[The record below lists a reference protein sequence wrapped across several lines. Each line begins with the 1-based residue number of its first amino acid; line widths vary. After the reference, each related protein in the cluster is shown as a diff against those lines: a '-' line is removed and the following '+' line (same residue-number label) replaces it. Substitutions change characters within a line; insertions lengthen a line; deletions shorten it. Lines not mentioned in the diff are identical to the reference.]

1 MLWSSHHKSANL
13 VDFCFVRV
21 GAIGIM
27 ARLSRDGVY
36 MSFTHLHVHTEF
48 SMLDGLS
55 NINKLVSR
63 AQDLGMDSLGITDH
77 GGMYGVVDFYSACKA
92 AGIKPIIGCE
102 LYVAPGK
109 HTDRSSMDKSPFHL
123 TVLAQNNTGY
133 RNLMQ
138 LVTKANL
145 EGFYYKPRIS
155 KDLLAEHA
163 DGLIVLSGCPSAEMS
178 RLIIDG
184 NIDEAEDLVRW
195 YQASVPNFYLEIQRH
210 SNLPFLDGLNAG
222 LVRIAERMDIPLV
235 ATNDLHYVN
244 QEDARFQDVM
254 VCVQTNTTV
263 NDESRMKMSDESY
276 YLKGPDEMA
285 SMFADLPEAIA
296 NTQKIAE
303 SCETTLDF
311 STLHLPQYDV
321 PQGEDA
327 DEYLRRLCWQG
338 FTDRYPDGGTE
349 DAKARLDYELDV
361 IQTTQYPHYFLVVW
375 DIADFARK
383 NDIVFGVRG
392 SAASSLALYCL
403 GITEIDPLEYR
414 LVFERFL
421 NIERKEMP
429 DIDMDFQDDRREEA
443 IKYVTAK
450 YGQGHVAQ
458 IITFGTMGAKAS
470 IRDSGRALG
479 IPLADADRL
488 ARLIPTKLG
497 ITLKDAWDETPELQA
512 AVNGDAGLRR
522 LFDTARGLEGVVRHS
537 STHAAAVVISQEP
550 LTDHVP
556 LQRPTKGDESG
567 VAMTQYPM
575 GPVAKLGLLK
585 MDFLGLINYSILS
598 NALKL
603 IKLHQGIEFRLPDIA
618 FDDQA
623 TYDLLASAETASVF
637 QLESAGMRRH
647 IKELKPESLAELA
660 AMVALYRPGPM
671 EHIGRF
677 IDSKFGRVPIE
688 YPHPALKEI
697 LEETYGVIVY
707 QDQVLHILRTFAGY
721 TLGSADIVRKA
732 MGKKDASLMAQERAK
747 FLAGAQ
753 ELGYDNL
760 IASQVFDL
768 IEPFAGYAFNK
779 AHSVCY
785 AVVAYWTAYFKA
797 NYPVEYMTCVLNAY
811 EGNSEKMAATMAECA
826 RLDIP
831 VLAPDVNRSAVQFSI
846 DSSRDEKR
854 SIRFGLAT
862 IKNVGEQ
869 AVEELVSERIT
880 TGAFTTLEDF
890 ARRAG
895 SNVAN
900 RRVIE
905 ALAKVGAL
913 DVFGNRASLLA
924 SVDSITH
931 LLQREAE
938 LKDSGQSTM
947 FDLFGASVPTPLAD
961 IELVD
966 APELGAREVAMWE
979 RELLGVSLTTRVL
992 DPRHAPDGA
1001 ILSREQL
1008 NEIPENEKVLLV
1020 GMVTGVRQ
1028 QTDKNQR
1035 RIAFVTLEIFDGST
1049 VDVAVWS
1056 KTYEQT
1062 SSLWVDSSLVQM
1074 KGPVRFRNDE
1084 RSVHCDEAIAYE
1096 LPEGADELPARF
1108 PVHEPR
1114 MEQWIAPAPID
1125 AKARKETLTSPQE
1138 PAAALATPAPASTE
1152 RPAGLK
1158 PSPAPNGP
1166 SAINA
1171 AQEYVGSTFTPASTG
1186 MPSQPIRRKL
1196 LINMTETDRPDEDQ
1210 MLLREVLQTLLD
1222 YPGTDAVDLLIT
1234 SQGRNWRL
1242 EMPIITTG
1250 FCPALETRIHDL
1262 LGRPDAITIASD
1274 SAVAVS

>member
-1 MLWSSHHKSANL
+1 
-13 VDFCFVRV
+13 
-21 GAIGIM
+21 
-27 ARLSRDGVY
+27 
-36 MSFTHLHVHTEF
+36 
-48 SMLDGLS
+48 MLDGLS
-55 NINKLVSR
+55 NINKLVKR
-63 AQDLGMDSLGITDH
+63 AEDLGMDSLGITDH
-77 GGMYGVVDFYSACKA
+77 GGMYGVVDFYTACKA
-92 AGIKPIIGCE
+92 VGIKPILGCE

-109 HTDRSSMDKSPFHL
+109 HTERSSMDKTPFHL

-138 LVTKANL
+138 LVTKSNL

-163 DGLIVLSGCPSAEMS
+163 DGLVVLSGCPSAEMS
-178 RLIIDG
+178 QLIMDG
-184 NIDEAEDLVRW
+184 NIKEAEDLVRW

-210 SNLPFLDGLNAG
+210 TNLPFLDGLNAG
-222 LVRIAERMDIPLV
+222 LVKIAEHMDIPLV

-285 SMFADLPEAIA
+285 VMFADLPEALA
-296 NTQKIAE
+296 NTEKIAAM
-303 SCETTLDF
+303 CETTLDF

-321 PQGEDA
+321 PKGEDA
-327 DEYLRRLCWQG
+327 DDYLRKICWQG
-338 FTDRYPDGGTE
+338 FTERYPDGGTD

-361 IQTTQYPHYFLVVW
+361 IKTTQYPNYFLVVW

-443 IKYVTAK
+443 IKYVTRK
-450 YGQGHVAQ
+450 YGPAHVAQ
-458 IITFGTMGAKAS
+458 IISFGTMGAKAS
-470 IRDSGRALG
+470 IRDSGRALA

-497 ITLKDAWDETPELQA
+497 ITLQEAWDETPELQA
-512 AVNGDAGLRR
+512 AVNSDANLRR

-598 NALKL
+598 KALKL
-603 IKLHQGIEFRLPDIA
+603 IKKHQGIEFGLPDIK

-647 IKELKPESLAELA
+647 IKELKPGSLAELA

-688 YPHPALKEI
+688 YPHPALEEI

-707 QDQVLHILRTFAGY
+707 QDQVLHILRKFAGY

-732 MGKKDASLMAQERAK
+732 MGKKDASLMAQERAN

-753 ELGYDNL
+753 GLGYDNVT
-760 IASQVFDL
+760 AGQVFDL

-811 EGNSEKMAATMAECA
+811 EGNAEKMAATMAECA

-831 VLAPDVNRSAVQFSI
+831 VLAPDVNRSEVRFAI
-846 DSSRDEKR
+846 DTTSEDKR
-854 SIRFGLAT
+854 GIRFGLAT
-862 IKNVGEQ
+862 IKGVGEQ
-869 AVEELVSERIT
+869 AVEELVDERVTI
-880 TGAFTTLEDF
+880 GPFVTLEDF

-913 DVFGNRASLLA
+913 DIFGNRASILA

-931 LLQREAE
+931 LLQREAD
-938 LKDSGQSTM
+938 LKNSGQSTM
-947 FDLFGASVPTPLAD
+947 FDLFGDSVPTPLAD
-961 IELVD
+961 IELVN
-966 APELGAREVAMWE
+966 APELGAREVALWE
-979 RELLGVSLTTRVL
+979 RDLLGVSLTTRVL
-992 DPRHAPDGA
+992 DPRHAPEGA

-1008 NEIPENEKVLLV
+1008 NEIPENEKVILV
-1020 GMVTGVRQ
+1020 GMVTGVRL

-1035 RIAFVTLEIFDGST
+1035 RIAFVTLEIFDGSA

-1056 KTYEQT
+1056 RTYEQT
-1062 SSLWVDSSLVQM
+1062 SSLWIDSSLVQM
-1074 KGPVRFRNDE
+1074 KGPVRYRNDE
-1084 RSVHCDEAIAYE
+1084 ISVHCDEAIAYE
-1096 LPEGADELPARF
+1096 LPEGVDEPLASL
-1108 PVHEPR
+1108 PVHEPK
-1114 MEQWIAPAPID
+1114 MEQWV
-1125 AKARKETLTSPQE
+1125 
-1138 PAAALATPAPASTE
+1138 ASTAVTANTTQNKPLNSE
-1152 RPAGLK
+1152 VLAISQSTSVSSFSGDAPESNGGSLK

-1166 SAINA
+1166 SPIKMEQPYSAPLPPSPP
-1171 AQEYVGSTFTPASTG
+1171 VTSS
-1186 MPSQPIRRKL
+1186 MPLQPTRRKL
-1196 LINMTETDRPDEDQ
+1196 LINMTETDSPDEDQ
-1210 MLLREVLQTLLD
+1210 RLLREVLQTLLSF
-1222 YPGTDAVDLLIT
+1222 PGNDAVDLLIT
-1234 SQGRNWRL
+1234 SEGRNWRL

-1262 LGRPDAITIASD
+1262 LPRPDAITIADPSP
-1274 SAVAVS
+1274 VAIG

>member
-1 MLWSSHHKSANL
+1 
-13 VDFCFVRV
+13 
-21 GAIGIM
+21 
-27 ARLSRDGVY
+27 
-36 MSFTHLHVHTEF
+36 
-48 SMLDGLS
+48 
-55 NINKLVSR
+55 
-63 AQDLGMDSLGITDH
+63 
-77 GGMYGVVDFYSACKA
+77 
-92 AGIKPIIGCE
+92 
-102 LYVAPGK
+102 
-109 HTDRSSMDKSPFHL
+109 
-123 TVLAQNNTGY
+123 
-133 RNLMQ
+133 
-138 LVTKANL
+138 
-145 EGFYYKPRIS
+145 
-155 KDLLAEHA
+155 
-163 DGLIVLSGCPSAEMS
+163 
-178 RLIIDG
+178 
-184 NIDEAEDLVRW
+184 
-195 YQASVPNFYLEIQRH
+195 
-210 SNLPFLDGLNAG
+210 
-222 LVRIAERMDIPLV
+222 
-235 ATNDLHYVN
+235 
-244 QEDARFQDVM
+244 
-254 VCVQTNTTV
+254 
-263 NDESRMKMSDESY
+263 
-276 YLKGPDEMA
+276 
-285 SMFADLPEAIA
+285 
-296 NTQKIAE
+296 
-303 SCETTLDF
+303 
-311 STLHLPQYDV
+311 
-321 PQGEDA
+321 
-327 DEYLRRLCWQG
+327 
-338 FTDRYPDGGTE
+338 
-349 DAKARLDYELDV
+349 
-361 IQTTQYPHYFLVVW
+361 
-375 DIADFARK
+375 
-383 NDIVFGVRG
+383 
-392 SAASSLALYCL
+392 
-403 GITEIDPLEYR
+403 
-414 LVFERFL
+414 
-421 NIERKEMP
+421 
-429 DIDMDFQDDRREEA
+429 MDFQDDRREEA
-443 IKYVTAK
+443 IKYVTKK
-450 YGQGHVAQ
+450 YGPGHVAQ
-458 IITFGTMGAKAS
+458 IISFGTMGAKAS

-497 ITLKDAWDETPELQA
+497 ITLQDAWDETPELQA
-512 AVNGDAGLRR
+512 AVNADPGLRR

-550 LTDHVP
+550 LVDHVP

-603 IKLHQGIEFRLPDIA
+603 IKKHQDIEFRLPDIK

-647 IKELKPESLAELA
+647 IKELKPGSLAELA

-677 IDSKFGRVPIE
+677 IDSKFGKVPIE
-688 YPHPALKEI
+688 YPHPALEEI

-707 QDQVLHILRTFAGY
+707 QDQVLHILRKFAGY

-732 MGKKDASLMAQERAK
+732 MGKKDANLMAQERAK
-747 FLAGAQ
+747 FLAGAEEQ
-753 ELGYDNL
+753 GYDNV
-760 IASQVFDL
+760 IAGQVFDL

-811 EGNSEKMAATMAECA
+811 EGNAEKMAATIAECA
-826 RLDIP
+826 RLDISILP
-831 VLAPDVNRSAVQFSI
+831 PSVNHSEVRFSV
-846 DSSRDEKR
+846 DTMTHDKR
-854 SIRFGLAT
+854 AIRFGLGN
-862 IKNVGEQ
+862 IKGVGDQ
-869 AVEELVSERIT
+869 AVQELVTERVDG
-880 TGAFTTLEDF
+880 GAFKTLEDF
-890 ARRAG
+890 GRRAG
-895 SNVAN
+895 SNAAN

-913 DVFGNRASLLA
+913 DMFGNRASLLA

-931 LLQREAE
+931 LLQSEAR

-966 APELGAREVAMWE
+966 APELGAREVALWE
-979 RELLGVSLTTRVL
+979 RDLLGISLTTRVL

-1008 NEIPENEKVLLV
+1008 NEISENEKVMLV
-1020 GMVTGVRQ
+1020 GMVTGVRLQ
-1028 QTDKNQR
+1028 SDKNQR
-1035 RIAFVTLEIFDGST
+1035 RIAFVTLEIFDGSS

-1062 SSLWVDSSLVQM
+1062 SSLWADSSLVQM

-1096 LPEGADELPARF
+1096 LPEGADELPAQF

-1114 MEQWIAPAPID
+1114 MEQWVAPTAPPSLAEAPLD
-1125 AKARKETLTSPQE
+1125 QAESDHEPEQMPDQVAKERLE
-1138 PAAALATPAPASTE
+1138 PVGSMATPMPPSVAPEPTPSA
-1152 RPAGLK
+1152 LK

-1166 SAINA
+1166 SPISAGQA
-1171 AQEYVGSTFTPASTG
+1171 YVGPPSTPADSNGYANSG
-1186 MPSQPIRRKL
+1186 MPTQPMRRKL

-1234 SQGRNWRL
+1234 SEGRNWRL

-1262 LGRPDAITIASD
+1262 LERPDAITIAD
-1274 SAVAVS
+1274 GAPVAVS

>member
-1 MLWSSHHKSANL
+1 
-13 VDFCFVRV
+13 
-21 GAIGIM
+21 
-27 ARLSRDGVY
+27 

-55 NINKLVSR
+55 NINKLVKR

-77 GGMYGVVDFYSACKA
+77 GGMYGVVDFYIACKA

-102 LYVAPGK
+102 LYVAPGL
-109 HTDRSSMDKSPFHL
+109 HTDRSPMDKTPFHL
-123 TVLAQNNTGY
+123 TVLAQNNVGY
-133 RNLMQ
+133 KNLMK
-138 LVTKANL
+138 LVTKSNL

-163 DGLIVLSGCPSAEMS
+163 DGLVVLSGCPSAEMS

-184 NIDEAEDLVRW
+184 NIKEAEELVRW

-210 SNLPFLDGLNAG
+210 SNLPFLGDLNDGL
-222 LVRIAERMDIPLV
+222 VKIAERMDIPLV

-263 NDESRMKMSDESY
+263 NDENRMKMSDESY
-276 YLKGPDEMA
+276 YLKGPSEMA
-285 SMFADLPEAIA
+285 AMFADLPDALA

-303 SCETTLDF
+303 LCETTLDF

-321 PQGEDA
+321 PAGEDA
-327 DEYLRRLCWQG
+327 DDYLGKLCWQG
-338 FTDRYPDGGTE
+338 FTQRYPDGGTE
-349 DAKARLDYELDV
+349 DAKTRLGYELDV
-361 IQTTQYPHYFLVVW
+361 IKTTQYPNYFLVVW

-403 GITEIDPLEYR
+403 GITEIDPMEFR

-443 IKYVTAK
+443 IKYVTKK
-450 YGQGHVAQ
+450 YGPGHVAQ
-458 IITFGTMGAKAS
+458 IISFGTMGAKAS

-497 ITLKDAWDETPELQA
+497 ITLQDAWDETPELQA
-512 AVNGDAGLRR
+512 AVNADPGLRR

-550 LTDHVP
+550 LVDHVP

-603 IKLHQGIEFRLPDIA
+603 IKKHQGIELKLSDVK
-618 FDDQA
+618 FDDHA

-647 IKELKPESLAELA
+647 IKELKPGSLAELA

-677 IDSKFGRVPIE
+677 IDSKFGKVPIE
-688 YPHPALKEI
+688 YPHPALEEI

-707 QDQVLHILRTFAGY
+707 QDQVLHILRKFAGY

-732 MGKKDASLMAQERAK
+732 MGKKDANLMAQERAK
-747 FLAGAQ
+747 FLAGAKQ
-753 ELGYDNL
+753 LSYDNV
-760 IASQVFDL
+760 IAGQVFDL

-811 EGNSEKMAATMAECA
+811 EGNAEKMAATIAECA

-831 VLAPDVNRSAVQFSI
+831 ILAPSVNHSEVRFSI
-846 DSSRDEKR
+846 DTLPDNKR
-854 SIRFGLAT
+854 AIRFGLGN
-862 IKNVGEQ
+862 IKGVGDQ
-869 AVEELVSERIT
+869 AVEELVNERVES
-880 TGAFTTLEDF
+880 GPFTTLEDF
-890 ARRAG
+890 GRRAG
-895 SNVAN
+895 SSAAN

-913 DVFGNRASLLA
+913 DMFGKRASLLA

-931 LLQREAE
+931 LLQSEAK

-966 APELGAREVAMWE
+966 APELSAREVALWE
-979 RELLGVSLTTRVL
+979 RDLLGVSLTTRVL
-992 DPRHAPDGA
+992 DPLHAPDGA

-1008 NEIPENEKVLLV
+1008 NEIPENEKVMLV
-1020 GMVTGVRQ
+1020 GMVTGVRLQ
-1028 QTDKNQR
+1028 SDKNQR
-1035 RIAFVTLEIFDGST
+1035 RIAFVALEIFDGST

-1056 KTYEQT
+1056 RTYEQT
-1062 SSLWVDSSLVQM
+1062 ASLWVDSSLVQM

-1096 LPEGADELPARF
+1096 LPEGADQLPA
-1108 PVHEPR
+1108 PLSVHEPKV
-1114 MEQWIAPAPID
+1114 EQWPAPTSVHSNGLAVGPITS
-1125 AKARKETLTSPQE
+1125 TLAAQSALVADQVSVQALTAPSIVASPPSIPT
-1138 PAAALATPAPASTE
+1138 PAASE
-1152 RPAGLK
+1152 SHAGGLR

-1166 SAINA
+1166 SPINA
-1171 AQEYVGSTFTPASTG
+1171 GQLYVGPPSTSALPNSG
-1186 MPSQPIRRKL
+1186 MPTQPTRRKL

-1234 SQGRNWRL
+1234 SEGRNWRL

-1250 FCPALETRIHDL
+1250 FCPALETRIYDL
-1262 LGRPDAITIASD
+1262 LGRADAITIAD
-1274 SAVAVS
+1274 AALIAVG

>member
-1 MLWSSHHKSANL
+1 
-13 VDFCFVRV
+13 
-21 GAIGIM
+21 
-27 ARLSRDGVY
+27 
-36 MSFTHLHVHTEF
+36 
-48 SMLDGLS
+48 
-55 NINKLVSR
+55 
-63 AQDLGMDSLGITDH
+63 
-77 GGMYGVVDFYSACKA
+77 
-92 AGIKPIIGCE
+92 
-102 LYVAPGK
+102 
-109 HTDRSSMDKSPFHL
+109 
-123 TVLAQNNTGY
+123 
-133 RNLMQ
+133 
-138 LVTKANL
+138 
-145 EGFYYKPRIS
+145 
-155 KDLLAEHA
+155 
-163 DGLIVLSGCPSAEMS
+163 
-178 RLIIDG
+178 
-184 NIDEAEDLVRW
+184 
-195 YQASVPNFYLEIQRH
+195 
-210 SNLPFLDGLNAG
+210 
-222 LVRIAERMDIPLV
+222 
-235 ATNDLHYVN
+235 
-244 QEDARFQDVM
+244 
-254 VCVQTNTTV
+254 
-263 NDESRMKMSDESY
+263 
-276 YLKGPDEMA
+276 
-285 SMFADLPEAIA
+285 
-296 NTQKIAE
+296 
-303 SCETTLDF
+303 
-311 STLHLPQYDV
+311 
-321 PQGEDA
+321 
-327 DEYLRRLCWQG
+327 
-338 FTDRYPDGGTE
+338 
-349 DAKARLDYELDV
+349 
-361 IQTTQYPHYFLVVW
+361 
-375 DIADFARK
+375 
-383 NDIVFGVRG
+383 
-392 SAASSLALYCL
+392 
-403 GITEIDPLEYR
+403 
-414 LVFERFL
+414 
-421 NIERKEMP
+421 
-429 DIDMDFQDDRREEA
+429 
-443 IKYVTAK
+443 
-450 YGQGHVAQ
+450 
-458 IITFGTMGAKAS
+458 
-470 IRDSGRALG
+470 
-479 IPLADADRL
+479 
-488 ARLIPTKLG
+488 
-497 ITLKDAWDETPELQA
+497 
-512 AVNGDAGLRR
+512 
-522 LFDTARGLEGVVRHS
+522 
-537 STHAAAVVISQEP
+537 
-550 LTDHVP
+550 
-556 LQRPTKGDESG
+556 
-567 VAMTQYPM
+567 
-575 GPVAKLGLLK
+575 
-585 MDFLGLINYSILS
+585 
-598 NALKL
+598 
-603 IKLHQGIEFRLPDIA
+603 
-618 FDDQA
+618 
-623 TYDLLASAETASVF
+623 
-637 QLESAGMRRH
+637 
-647 IKELKPESLAELA
+647 
-660 AMVALYRPGPM
+660 
-671 EHIGRF
+671 
-677 IDSKFGRVPIE
+677 
-688 YPHPALKEI
+688 
-697 LEETYGVIVY
+697 
-707 QDQVLHILRTFAGY
+707 
-721 TLGSADIVRKA
+721 
-732 MGKKDASLMAQERAK
+732 
-747 FLAGAQ
+747 
-753 ELGYDNL
+753 
-760 IASQVFDL
+760 
-768 IEPFAGYAFNK
+768 
-779 AHSVCY
+779 
-785 AVVAYWTAYFKA
+785 
-797 NYPVEYMTCVLNAY
+797 MTCVLNAY

-846 DSSRDEKR
+846 DTSPDDKR
-854 SIRFGLAT
+854 GIRFGLAT

-1008 NEIPENEKVLLV
+1008 NEIPENEKILLV

-1056 KTYEQT
+1056 KTYERT

-1096 LPEGADELPARF
+1096 LPEGADELPAQF

-1125 AKARKETLTSPQE
+1125 AKPREETLASPQE
-1138 PAAALATPAPASTE
+1138 PAAALATPAPMSPAPTSTE

-1171 AQEYVGSTFTPASTG
+1171 AQEYVGSPLTPASTG
-1186 MPSQPIRRKL
+1186 MPSQPMRRKL

-1262 LGRPDAITIASD
+1262 LERPDAITIASD